1 MYFSKSTVCELTPS
15 QWHRQVCYS
24 SSTSLASGHLSL
36 SYSYVNETEAFAL
49 NLSYV
54 SSDNEVIMKGDD
66 TSTLQAGQN
75 RNRCGLTS

>member
-1 MYFSKSTVCELTPS
+1 MYFSKSTVRELTPS
-15 QWHRQVCYS
+15 QWHRQVCNS
-24 SSTSLASGHLSL
+24 SSTSLASGDMSL

-54 SSDNEVIMKGDD
+54 SSNNEVIMKGDD